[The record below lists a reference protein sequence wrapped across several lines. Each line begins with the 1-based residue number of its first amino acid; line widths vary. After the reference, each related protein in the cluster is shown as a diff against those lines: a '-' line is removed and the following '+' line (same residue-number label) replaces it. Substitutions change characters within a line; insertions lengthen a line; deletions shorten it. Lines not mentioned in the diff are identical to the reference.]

1 MSQQEDDLRA
11 LAKIMD
17 FLRATS
23 IVLVIINIYWFCPD
37 LHPTNPDGF
46 FTVVDKV
53 LNGFDRSCH
62 LFRSQYT
69 SKWFALLLLALSCFG
84 TRGVKNED
92 ITWRTIWIFLGI
104 GVVLYF
110 MPKFHYT
117 LYIMCSAAG
126 FICLLMAGNWMSRLL
141 KNNLMNDVFNNENES
156 FQQETRK
163 IKNEYSIN
171 LPTRFYYKKKWNDGW
186 INVVNPFRA
195 TIVLGT
201 PGSGKSYAVV
211 NNFLKQQIEK
221 GFALY
226 CYDFKFAD
234 LSTIVYNHFLKNK
247 DKYPKGA
254 KFYMINFDDPRRS
267 HRCNPIAPA
276 FMTDI
281 ADAYESAYTIML
293 NLNKTW
299 IQKQGD
305 FFVESPII
313 LLASIIWY
321 LKLYKGGIY
330 CTFPHAIEFL
340 NRRYEDIFPI
350 LGIFRK

>member
-23 IVLVIINIYWFCPD
+23 IVLVIINIYWFCPE
-37 LHPTNPDGF
+37 LHPTNPEGF

-92 ITWRTIWIFLGI
+92 ITWRTILIFLGI
-104 GVVLYF
+104 GVILYF

-221 GFALY
+221 GKVGGVAQLGEHLP
-226 CYDFKFAD
+226 C
-234 LSTIVYNHFLKNK
+234 TQRV
-247 DKYPKGA
+247 
-254 KFYMINFDDPRRS
+254 RS
-267 HRCNPIAPA
+267 
-276 FMTDI
+276 
-281 ADAYESAYTIML
+281 S
-293 NLNKTW
+293 
-299 IQKQGD
+299 
-305 FFVESPII
+305 I
-313 LLASIIWY
+313 LLIST
-321 LKLYKGGIY
+321 KM
-330 CTFPHAIEFL
+330 
-340 NRRYEDIFPI
+340 
-350 LGIFRK
+350 LGA